1 MKMRASKGVML
12 VVLLC
17 SLPAVAGDK
26 QKGAA
31 TLKDF
36 QPAGTTDKE
45 NKNQQFDLTFDT
57 SGSEYVCRT
66 KRDDKVK
73 ATEWPVGDNIAY
85 ELDDDK
91 GKIKSSRGKKLECKV
106 VRVEVLKAGSAATS
120 NRP

>member
-1 MKMRASKGVML
+1 MRASKSVL
-12 VVLLC
+12 IAVLLC
-17 SLPAVAGDK
+17 SLPAMAGDK

-36 QPAGTTDKE
+36 QPAGTTDKN

-73 ATEWPVGDNIAY
+73 ATEWPVGDKIAY
-85 ELDDDK
+85 ELDSDK
-91 GKIKSSRGKKLECKV
+91 GKIKSSRGKKLECTV
-106 VRVEVLKAGSAATS
+106 VRVEVLKAAPAAAAS
-120 NRP
+120 QP